1 MPMPPTPTPTLD
13 LPALSRPASRENRSS
28 PAGRNL
34 TVGLG
39 DAEMPTM
46 TAAQRANA
54 RRVAEYAARRNGAKA
69 ALLQLW
75 KETR

>member
-1 MPMPPTPTPTLD
+1 MPLTPTLD
-13 LPALSRPASRENRSS
+13 MPASSRSASRENRSS
-28 PAGRNL
+28 TTGRNL